1 MPACLAA
8 TAGSFAALPSE
19 RVDYNDHVRPILSD
33 RCYTCHGPD
42 AGQRQAGLRLDREV
56 NALAAAAVVRG
67 EPARSSLLQRV
78 TSSDPARRM
87 PPAYMGLDPL
97 GAGEIETLRRWIQQ
111 GAEWESHWAFTP
123 PSRPALP
130 QRSGRARNAIDL
142 LVAAKLDGEGLALAA
157 PAARR
162 TLARRAALD
171 LTGLPPAPELAREFA
186 EDPSPAAYEKFL
198 DRLLASASYG
208 EHLAG
213 MWLDAAR
220 YADTNG
226 YQTDGTRSMWR
237 WRDWVID
244 AFNRNL
250 PFDQFTLEQLAG
262 DMLPGA
268 TREQVIASGFNR
280 NHRTTAE
287 GGSVHEE
294 FRVEYVADRAETTA
308 TVWLGMT
315 LGCARC
321 HDHKFDPLSQKEY
334 YRFFAYFNNVR
345 EKGMVWNFG
354 NEDPLLHAPTPEQ
367 QQQLDTLTRE
377 LSAAREQWDALAPRI
392 AREQSGWEANLAA
405 RSAALDWAPAEGLR
419 ARAPFDGR
427 LAIPS
432 FAGGSI
438 DGDDAPQRVETEL
451 APGRAGRAAVFDG
464 SRYADLGRI
473 GVFNYLDPLS
483 VAAWIRPETAADG
496 SIVASM
502 GENPIG
508 SGWGLFVR
516 DGKLW
521 WHMSQRWSDLSMRL
535 ASKRSIQPGRW
546 QHVLL
551 TYDGKRKAGG
561 VRMYID
567 GQEQE
572 FDILFDNLDWPSK
585 SNHSLKV
592 GGGGGLDNRFRGR
605 IDEVRV
611 YGRALPA
618 AEARALASTATL
630 GALAA
635 IAPAERSA
643 AQRDKLRGAFL
654 ALGASRGIRKARLA
668 VREARRRRDA
678 FLDTVP
684 TVMVMQ
690 EGPRRQAYVLERGRY
705 DLHGE
710 PVSAGIPEAMAGAG
724 GRAIADRLDLA
735 RWIISRSNPLTA
747 RVIVNRFWQMLF
759 GVGLVKTVDDFGSQG
774 EAPSNQALLD
784 WLAVEFMDSG
794 WDVKRLLR
802 TIMASAT
809 YRQSS
814 QVSPALLER
823 DPDNRLLARGPRFRM
838 TAASIRDQALAAAGL
853 LQQQVG
859 GPSVRPYQPPGLWEE
874 VSGNTYQAGE
884 GAELYRRSLYT
895 YWKRT
900 VAPPSMMNFDAS
912 DREVC
917 TVHVKR
923 TNTPLQALNLMND
936 TTFVEAA
943 RHLAETVLRGK
954 ARSFPARADEI
965 FESALARLP
974 SERERNVLEGL
985 YRSYAESFQAD
996 REAAEAFLGIGD
1008 SEWDTRLDPRE
1019 LAAYTG
1025 VASLVLNLDEAVTKQ

>member
-438 DGDDAPQRVETEL
+438 DGTTLRNGSRPSSLPDAP
-451 APGRAGRAAVFDG
+451 AARQC
-464 SRYADLGRI
+464 S
-473 GVFNYLDPLS
+473 
-483 VAAWIRPETAADG
+483 TAAAMRTWAASACSTTWILSASRRG
-496 SIVASM
+496 SAPRQPPTARSS
-502 GENPIG
+502 P
-508 SGWGLFVR
+508 
-516 DGKLW
+516 
-521 WHMSQRWSDLSMRL
+521 RW
-535 ASKRSIQPGRW
+535 
-546 QHVLL
+546 
-551 TYDGKRKAGG
+551 
-561 VRMYID
+561 
-567 GQEQE
+567 
-572 FDILFDNLDWPSK
+572 
-585 SNHSLKV
+585 
-592 GGGGGLDNRFRGR
+592 
-605 IDEVRV
+605 
-611 YGRALPA
+611 
-618 AEARALASTATL
+618 ART
-630 GALAA
+630 
-635 IAPAERSA
+635 RSA
-643 AQRDKLRGAFL
+643 A
-654 ALGASRGIRKARLA
+654 
-668 VREARRRRDA
+668 
-678 FLDTVP
+678 
-684 TVMVMQ
+684 
-690 EGPRRQAYVLERGRY
+690 
-705 DLHGE
+705 
-710 PVSAGIPEAMAGAG
+710 AGACSCETASCG
-724 GRAIADRLDLA
+724 GTCRNAGATSA
-735 RWIISRSNPLTA
+735 CAWP
-747 RVIVNRFWQMLF
+747 
-759 GVGLVKTVDDFGSQG
+759 
-774 EAPSNQALLD
+774 
-784 WLAVEFMDSG
+784 
-794 WDVKRLLR
+794 
-802 TIMASAT
+802 ASA
-809 YRQSS
+809 RSS
-814 QVSPALLER
+814 P
-823 DPDNRLLARGPRFRM
+823 G
-838 TAASIRDQALAAAGL
+838 AG
-853 LQQQVG
+853 
-859 GPSVRPYQPPGLWEE
+859 S
-874 VSGNTYQAGE
+874 T
-884 GAELYRRSLYT
+884 
-895 YWKRT
+895 
-900 VAPPSMMNFDAS
+900 
-912 DREVC
+912 C
-917 TVHVKR
+917 C
-923 TNTPLQALNLMND
+923 
-936 TTFVEAA
+936 
-943 RHLAETVLRGK
+943 
-954 ARSFPARADEI
+954 
-965 FESALARLP
+965 
-974 SERERNVLEGL
+974 
-985 YRSYAESFQAD
+985 
-996 REAAEAFLGIGD
+996 
-1008 SEWDTRLDPRE
+1008 
-1019 LAAYTG
+1019 
-1025 VASLVLNLDEAVTKQ
+1025 